1 MLVVPIINNGK
12 IMNYEIKLRNQ
23 EIVNKDEIGPN
34 SPFARINSGEVYY
47 KGRCYSK
54 WFEDKSFSK
63 ASVVDNIKNFSVQT
77 NSENNNIFVST
88 KTYKNSP
95 SFDIYKV
102 GLPNLDTYYG
112 IKELYG
118 RMIDDIRRSV
128 PDNSKSRII
137 SFKTLGID
145 RNIDYD
151 KINLIKRINDEFTNA
166 SEETMDRIYTNNGVY
181 NTVNLVRVITD
192 VFGFKAVD
200 TAHEDL
206 GEYMAILNAENEL
219 NTDLGKKMQKKYDIA
234 VDNTEVFN
242 KIAKV
247 AHITN
252 VNKGK
257 VKKKI
262 KED

>member
-54 WFEDKSFSK
+54 WFDDKSISK
-63 ASVVDNIKNFSVQT
+63 AAVVDNIKNFSIQT
-77 NSENNNIFVST
+77 NGENNNIFVST

-112 IKELYG
+112 VKELYG
-118 RMIDDIRRSV
+118 RMLDDIRRSV
-128 PDNSKSRII
+128 PDNSKSRIVSMKALHI
-137 SFKTLGID
+137 DRGID
-145 RNIDYD
+145 DNKMAI
-151 KINLIKRINDEFTNA
+151 IKRLNDEFTNA
-166 SEETMDRIYTNNGVY
+166 SEETMNRLYTNNGVY
-181 NTVNLVRVITD
+181 NTVNLVKVMTD
-192 VFGFKAVD
+192 VFGFKKVE
-200 TAHEDL
+200 TSNEDL
-206 GEYMAILNAENEL
+206 TEYLAILKSESDL
-219 NTDLGKKMQKKYDIA
+219 NTDLSKKMQKKYDIA

-242 KIAKV
+242 KIAKI
-247 AHITN
+247 AHITS